1 MKIDD
6 IILTDHAIARA
17 EEIGITEEDAK
28 KLLCSSQRQKDSWR
42 RSAYKVFKYGDKQ
55 CDVEYYRKLGSG
67 KYPPLL
73 FTVTFKTDQQK
84 WIIITITRRRKS
96 K

>member
-55 CDVEYYRKLGSG
+55 CDVEYYRKLVVANIHP
-67 KYPPLL
+67 YYLL
-73 FTVTFKTDQQK
+73 LH
-84 WIIITITRRRKS
+84 S
-96 K
+96 KQTNKNG